1 MKKRLLIPS
10 IFALGFSAFSFTG
23 CSATDIPQNTSAEDT
38 TSTIENVDKDFSIGT
53 RDGKIYTNDFFGL
66 KLTVADD
73 WTLLDENEIAKISS
87 TVQDNIN
94 DKIIKESIHS
104 GETCFIMYAMK
115 DDKSQNVNMS
125 VQKLPYQTE
134 LADFDINSY
143 VEKSIEETK
152 ELLPQNGFEDLTV
165 EKANITFL
173 SEEVPAIKIKAK
185 YKDNDIYETQ
195 VYIFKGSYMA
205 SITATS
211 LGTDNT
217 QNSLNVFVK
226 Q

>member
-10 IFALGFSAFSFTG
+10 ILALGFSAFSFTG
-23 CSATDIPQNTSAEDT
+23 CSLMDTPQGMSTEETTTTLED
-38 TSTIENVDKDFSIGT
+38 VDKDFSIGT
-53 RDGKIYTNDFFGL
+53 RDGKTYTNDFFGL

-73 WTLLDENEIAKISS
+73 WTLLDENEIAKITS
-87 TVQDNIN
+87 TVQDNIS
-94 DKIIKESIHS
+94 DEAIKESINS
-104 GETCFIMYAMK
+104 GDTRFIMYAMK
-115 DDKSQNVNMS
+115 NDKSQNVNIT
-125 VQKLPYQTE
+125 VQKLPYRTE
-134 LADFDINSY
+134 SADFDLNAY
-143 VEKSIEETK
+143 VDSSVEQTK

-185 YKDNDIYETQ
+185 YKGNDVYETQ
-195 VYIFKGSYMA
+195 VYRSKGSYMS

-211 LGTDNT
+211 TGEDNT